1 MEGSK
6 GLPMCGWCTRLDAE
20 EDVILEYM
28 GKLHKDVQAQ
38 KAQAVRI
45 VEYQHLFE
53 VPCPYCIVFS
63 LLNYHSS
70 LAAWAPFA

>member
-1 MEGSK
+1 M
-6 GLPMCGWCTRLDAE
+6 
-20 EDVILEYM
+20 ILEYM

-53 VPCPYCIVFS
+53 VPLQIYTITTSINITTLSWYILWKNVT
-63 LLNYHSS
+63 LYVVLTR
-70 LAAWAPFA
+70 

>member
-1 MEGSK
+1 M
-6 GLPMCGWCTRLDAE
+6 

-38 KAQAVRI
+38 KAQAARI

-53 VPCPYCIVFS
+53 VPDPYYIV
-63 LLNYHSS
+63 LHSHV
-70 LAAWAPFA
+70 P